1 MEKQIELDPY
11 EILQVNY
18 DASLNE
24 IREAFKKLVLIHHP
38 DRGGNPRSFH
48 IIKGAYSYI
57 YQELKKQEKLE
68 NKEKQTYNNYKQ
80 HREEQTEEYQ
90 EEIQQEQNNQPLVSS
105 KNFNVSGF
113 NKLFNNYRVEDIN
126 DHGYGQT
133 MLSNGQTRLKDN
145 SLCNSNINQ
154 FQKRNLMIYEKPESM
169 TLTDNYHV
177 LGGEK
182 ITDYTSGFNIND
194 NKKKIAFTDYM
205 RAHSECEQIS
215 SNTKNV
221 RQDDY
226 NSMDQLI
233 NRRSNISH
241 EISDQD
247 KQKISLR
254 KKKELYK
261 EKMRILRLHEKEQ
274 EIIKKHSQRQSFIR
288 YN

>member
-38 DRGGNPRSFH
+38 DRGGNPRSFQ

-90 EEIQQEQNNQPLVSS
+90 EELQQEQNNQPLVSS
-105 KNFNVSGF
+105 TNFNVSGF
-113 NKLFNNYRVEDIN
+113 NKLFTNYRVEDIN

-133 MLSNGQTRLKDN
+133 MLSNGQTRLKDD
-145 SLCNSNINQ
+145 SLINSNIQN

-169 TLTDNYHV
+169 ASTDNYDV
-177 LGGEK
+177 LGGE
-182 ITDYTSGFNIND
+182 TVSDYTSGFNIND
-194 NKKKIAFTDYM
+194 KKKKIAYTDYM
-205 RAHSECEQIS
+205 RAHSEIEQIS
-215 SNTKNV
+215 SNTGNV
-221 RQDDY
+221 RQD
-226 NSMDQLI
+226 NCNNMDDLI
-233 NRRSNISH
+233 SRRSKISH
-241 EISDQD
+241 KMSEEDI
-247 KQKISLR
+247 QKEALR
-254 KKKELYK
+254 KKKQLYK
-261 EKMRILRLHEKEQ
+261 EKTRRLRLHEKEQ
-274 EIIKKHSQRQSFIR
+274 EIMKKHSQRQSFIK